1 MALVFLSES
10 TTKLVANAAILAMQE
25 EVSERFK
32 MLRFD
37 SKPEENYRAI
47 SDLCAEMANIARQL
61 ADQAKAKTNEVKF

>member
-10 TTKLVANAAILAMQE
+10 TTKLVANAAIAAMQE

-47 SDLCAEMANIARQL
+47 NDLCNEMANIARQL
-61 ADQAKAKTNEVKF
+61 AEQAKEKTNEVKF